1 MKLKYFF
8 TLLVAFVVPAVC
20 DDSVKCKRELIDS
33 HNIMSYPDPQKG
45 KLILCPHIK
54 QSCIPSFEQFKM
66 FAWYS
71 TTVKPHYDLSQ
82 EVIKIELKLLNDL
95 FKVVIPNMLTKVVS
109 AISDENAR
117 IQAIDMLE
125 RLKKKKIDKIMKTAI
140 SEHANSQSYMQTMKT
155 AYFCAIGDFNSHRYI
170 DTVRQRYSMTDSSCD
185 DLVKNTLVFANAVNR
200 GILPFLES
208 LLTVHYKIVESS
220 QGGGKGDAGSSPNIP
235 KLRLVGS
242 GHISKATKE
251 CADQFKVADES
262 LSSCKKYCSHFRLN
276 ADSPA
281 FEGYPEFFSRA
292 LSELMSY
299 GPNPSGTPAP
309 KSRILG
315 EKMAELLK
323 SRRRLEESGE
333 PAEKFDSLDPDK
345 ILPIDLFEENS
356 IDPDFDDAAM
366 IEAFKVQQLLTKGEA
381 FDPTTVVRKH
391 YIDEYEVPMDDLE
404 SNSVFNLPSAQRV
417 DVTNFA
423 ADVLVAGID
432 FPTIIKELN
441 WNMTIDEIAKALVT
455 GKRGGQKELVD
466 PALIMAINEIDNTYV
481 KKFHNDPL
489 LSFKK
494 IWFQYRI
501 KQLKQNALDQLN
513 NNFKSADETMLIV
526 TSAVKDNVDDPE
538 KASKIILDV
547 KTKLLDN
554 GDASLPINESKES
567 VKNALNPADPNGP
580 VTPAGETPVKEEKK
594 EVPPGDAKPE
604 IQRRRK

>member
-1 MKLKYFF
+1 MKLKVIFLF
-8 TLLVAFVVPAVC
+8 LIAFLVPVIC

-45 KLILCPHIK
+45 RLILCPHIR

-71 TTVKPHYDLSQ
+71 TTVKPHYDLNQ
-82 EVIKIELKLLNDL
+82 EVIKIELKLLSDL

-125 RLKKKKIDKIMKTAI
+125 RLKKKKIDKIMRTAVA
-140 SEHANSQSYMQTMKT
+140 EHANSQNYMQTMKT
-155 AYFCAIGDFNSHRYI
+155 AYFCAIGDYNSHRYI
-170 DTVRQRYSMTDSSCD
+170 DTTRNRYSMTDASCD
-185 DLVKNTLVFANAVNR
+185 DLVKNTLVYANAINR

-220 QGGGKGDAGSSPNIP
+220 QGGKGDSPNIP
-235 KLRLVGS
+235 KLRLLGS

-251 CADQFKVADES
+251 CADQFKIADES

-299 GPNPSGTPAP
+299 GPNPSGAPAP

-315 EKMAELLK
+315 EMMAKLLK
-323 SRRRLEESGE
+323 SQRRLEESGDKSE
-333 PAEKFDSLDPDK
+333 SLDTLDPDK
-345 ILPIDLFEENS
+345 VLPIDLFEENS
-356 IDPDFDDAAM
+356 VDPDFDDAAM

-381 FDPTTVVRKH
+381 FDPVTVVRKH
-391 YIDEYEVPMDDLE
+391 YIDEYEIPMDDLE
-404 SNSVFNLPSAQRV
+404 SNNVFNSPSAHRV
-417 DVTNFA
+417 DVTTYA

-432 FPTIIKELN
+432 FPTIIKDLN

-466 PALIMAINEIDNTYV
+466 PALIMAINEIDNKFV

-494 IWFQYRI
+494 MWFQYRL
-501 KQLKQNALDQLN
+501 KQLKQNALDLLN
-513 NNFKSADETMLIV
+513 SNRKSAEETISIV
-526 TSAVKDNVDDPE
+526 TTAVKNNVDDAE
-538 KASKIILDV
+538 KADKIISDV
-547 KTKLLDN
+547 KSKLIDN
-554 GDASLPINESKES
+554 GDDSLKSGVSPD
-567 VKNALNPADPNGP
+567 NATSAQNPADPNAQP
-580 VTPAGETPVKEEKK
+580 TETPAVGEKK
-594 EVPPGDAKPE
+594 ESEPVSGSTEGGPTG
-604 IQRRRK
+604 RRRK